1 MKRSQM
7 CKNLGRALQQEKE
20 LVQRPCGRE
29 FRMTDGKE
37 GKRKR
42 KKEDREGRE
51 KGKKGKNLW
60 RKVVSEGE
68 R

>member
-1 MKRSQM
+1 M

-51 KGKKGKNLW
+51 KGKKGK
-60 RKVVSEGE
+60 KFMKKGSEQGRTVKE
-68 R
+68 SD